1 MPPGCFTSRVC
12 EPYFSVASTY
22 GFGKVQGCCTPTWIS
37 TSSGIFQN
45 RSPCHKRC
53 SPYEKQSLYCVQ
65 FCLVMTVPGLTS
77 QSANAAAGAKIPKQI
92 TSSKP
97 KRVEKLIS
105 PCLLFQKVTICKG
118 RSPQFPNIHSAG
130 TPLLS
135 TESGSDAGA
144 SSRVYFQAPPSS
156 GLSPSLIVTASSATI
171 VRDLRSESSV
181 LSTLFLFAGFKR
193 RAPSSHVER
202 TPCPWERRNF
212 KPFAG
217 DPAAGD

>member
-45 RSPCHKRC
+45 RSPDHKRC

-105 PCLLFQKVTICKG
+105 PCLLFQKVTICKLRYYRPRPSLG
-118 RSPQFPNIHSAG
+118 IECTVNIFF
-130 TPLLS
+130 
-135 TESGSDAGA
+135 
-144 SSRVYFQAPPSS
+144 VCVFQA
-156 GLSPSLIVTASSATI
+156 TC
-171 VRDLRSESSV
+171 SV
-181 LSTLFLFAGFKR
+181 VAR
-193 RAPSSHVER
+193 RAHALLQREKEFQTICGRPGCRRLVPPAPAPRSSNPS
-202 TPCPWERRNF
+202 P
-212 KPFAG
+212 
-217 DPAAGD
+217 